1 MSGAGASIVG
11 ATAHPGGAALAGR
24 DTGPG
29 NKPRLLLGHPN
40 GNQNVRNVLRS
51 LVEHEMLA
59 EFWTSICWDA
69 GSLWNHLL
77 PAGIRAQL
85 ARRSFTEAPAQQVKT
100 LPWME
105 MARLA
110 ARSTPLRDL
119 LCSGDRPLSYIST
132 SWYFDDRVARRLA
145 KLRPDAVYAY
155 EGAAYKTFRE
165 ARRLGIRA
173 LYELPSA
180 HWYWE
185 QKFLSEEAERNPA
198 YANLLP
204 KLSDAVDYMR
214 LKDEELRLADSVFV
228 PSRHVRESLEGLVP
242 EEKIRVINY
251 GAPPVRPRKPTVGHA
266 GQPLKVL
273 FVGNLIQRKG
283 IGYLLE
289 AVQMLGKQVEL
300 TLVGARFRPN
310 PWVDAACQRGRWFE
324 SLPHAQ
330 VLDLMQESDVLALP
344 SLTEAFGL
352 VVTEALA
359 CGLPVIV
366 TPNTGSSELVRDGR
380 DGFIVPICSADA
392 IAERLTTLN
401 EDREMLA
408 AMSGHAQQAAAARS
422 WEIYRAEFAT
432 AVRGLS
438 WT

>member
-1 MSGAGASIVG
+1 MGARASI
-11 ATAHPGGAALAGR
+11 GAAGPNAESFSQIEQR
-24 DTGPG
+24 TGPRE
-29 NKPRLLLGHPN
+29 KPRLLLGHPN

-59 EFWTSICWDA
+59 EFWTSISWDA
-69 GSLWNHLL
+69 GSKWNHLL
-77 PAGIRAQL
+77 PTGIRAQL
-85 ARRSFTEAPAQQVKT
+85 ARRSFSEAPAQQVKT

-105 MARLA
+105 IARLA
-110 ARSTPLRDL
+110 ARATPLREL
-119 LCSGDRPLSYIST
+119 LCSGDRPLSYIGT
-132 SWYFDDRVARRLA
+132 SRHFDERVARRLSG
-145 KLRPDAVYAY
+145 LHPDAVYAY
-155 EGAAYKTFRE
+155 EGAAHKTFRE
-165 ARRLGIRA
+165 AQRLGIRA

-185 QKFLSEEAERNPA
+185 QEFLLEEAERNPA

-204 KLSDAVDYMR
+204 KLSDSAAYMR
-214 LKDEELRLADSVFV
+214 LKDEELRLADYVFV
-228 PSRHVRESLEGLVP
+228 PSRHVRDSLQGVVA
-242 EEKIRVINY
+242 EEKIRVVTY
-251 GAPPVRPRKPTVGHA
+251 GAPAVRPRKSPAGHA

-289 AVQMLGKQVEL
+289 AVERLGGQVEL

-310 PWVDAACQRGRWFE
+310 ARVDGACQRWRWFE

-330 VLDLMQESDVLALP
+330 VLELMQESDVLALP

-366 TPNTGSSELVRDGR
+366 TPNTGASELVHDGC
-380 DGFIVPICSADA
+380 DGFIVPIASADA
-392 IAERLTTLN
+392 IAERLSALDEN
-401 EDREMLA
+401 REMLA

-422 WEIYRAEFAT
+422 WEIYRTDFAD
-432 AVRGLS
+432 AVRGLE
-438 WT
+438 WQ

>member
-1 MSGAGASIVG
+1 MSGAGVST
-11 ATAHPGGAALAGR
+11 ATRLPDSGEVFPVEHANVPA
-24 DTGPG
+24 

-51 LVEHEMLA
+51 LAEHDMLA
-59 EFWTSICWDA
+59 EFWTSIAWRDD
-69 GSLWNHLL
+69 SIWNGVL
-77 PAGIRAQL
+77 PASLRAQF
-85 ARRSFTEAPAQQVKT
+85 ARRSYTEAPADRVKT

-105 MARLA
+105 FARLA
-110 ARSTPLRDL
+110 ARATPLREV
-119 LCSGDRPLSYIST
+119 LCSGERPLSYIGT
-132 SWYFDDRVARRLA
+132 SWYFDQRVARRLRT
-145 KLRPDAVYAY
+145 LQPSGVYAY
-155 EGAAYKTFRE
+155 EGAAVKTFRE
-165 ARRLGIRA
+165 ARRLGVRA

-185 QKFLSEEAERNPA
+185 QKFLAEEAERSPA

-204 KLSDAVDYMR
+204 SLSDSAAYLR
-214 LKDEELRLADSVFV
+214 LKDEELSLADYVFV
-228 PSRHVRESLEGLVP
+228 PSRHVGDTLAGVVP

-251 GAPPVRPRKPTVGHA
+251 GAPPVRARKFARSSGR
-266 GQPLKVL
+266 PLKVL

-289 AVQMLGKQVEL
+289 AVEKLGAQVEL

-310 PWVDAACQRGRWFE
+310 ARVDAACRRWRWFE
-324 SLPHAQ
+324 TLPHPQ
-330 VLDLMQESDVLALP
+330 VLDLMQQADVLALP

-366 TPNTGSSELVRDGR
+366 TPNTGSGELVRDGHE
-380 DGFIVPICSADA
+380 GFVVPICSADA
-392 IAERLTTLN
+392 IAERLNDLN
-401 EDREMLA
+401 QDRDMLA
-408 AMSGHAQQAAAARS
+408 AMSAHAQQAAAARP
-422 WEIYRAEFAT
+422 WQVYRDDFAS

-438 WT
+438 WQ

>member
-1 MSGAGASIVG
+1 MTGARASIV
-11 ATAHPGGAALAGR
+11 AAGMNAEGFSLAEQR
-24 DTGPG
+24 NGPA

-59 EFWTSICWDA
+59 EFWTSISWHPE
-69 GSLWNHLL
+69 SKWNRLL

-105 MARLA
+105 IARLA
-110 ARSTPLRDL
+110 ARATPLREL
-119 LCSGDRPLSYIST
+119 LCSGDRPLSYIGASR
-132 SWYFDDRVARRLA
+132 YFDERVARRLSRL
-145 KLRPDAVYAY
+145 KPSGVYAY

-165 ARRLGIRA
+165 AQRLGIRA

-204 KLSDAVDYMR
+204 KLSDSAEYMR
-214 LKDEELRLADSVFV
+214 LKDEELRLADYVFV
-228 PSRHVRESLEGLVP
+228 PSRHVRDSLEGVVP
-242 EEKIRVINY
+242 EEKVRVIAY
-251 GAPPVRPRKPTVGHA
+251 GAPPVRPRKSAAGHA
-266 GQPLKVL
+266 AGPLKVL

-289 AVQMLGKQVEL
+289 AVDRLGGQVEL

-310 PWVDAACQRGRWFE
+310 ARVDAACQRWRWFE

-330 VLDLMQESDVLALP
+330 VLQLMKESDVLALP

-366 TPNTGSSELVRDGR
+366 TPNTGSSELVHDGR
-380 DGFIVPICSADA
+380 DGFVVPISSADA
-392 IAERLTTLN
+392 IAERLGMLYQN
-401 EDREMLA
+401 REMLA

-422 WEIYRAEFAT
+422 WEIYRTEFAN
-432 AVRGLS
+432 AVRGLE
-438 WT
+438 WQ